1 MSRFQSW
8 VGGVLLAA
16 LLGPSAVGCRVA
28 VTDCIGREEAEESVW
43 QLRRAGFDA
52 SPERCGRG
60 REVVVPR
67 WDGPGARGAV
77 SELGLPRHRLSVPKP
92 EIGMWPSSADRARL
106 ERHEAGA
113 RAAAVLRGLPQ
124 VEDAWVEL
132 RAEGSGEVA
141 TATVVMREG
150 SADWT
155 EVERAV
161 RGMEGLSEVGRIE
174 RVEMAAP
181 RLSRGMRWA
190 KVGPFRVDA
199 GQAGLLRWSFVSM
212 LLLVSVFAGL
222 LAVAGR
228 RGSR

>member
-1 MSRFQSW
+1 MSRVRSW

-16 LLGPSAVGCRVA
+16 LTCLSAAGCRVA
-28 VTDCIGREEAEESVW
+28 VTDCIGREEADESVW

-77 SELGLPRHRLSVPKP
+77 AELGLPRPRLSVPKP
-92 EIGMWPSSADRARL
+92 EIGMWPSAADRARL
-106 ERHEAGA
+106 ERHEVGA

-155 EVERAV
+155 EIERAV

-174 RVEMAAP
+174 HVGTTVP
-181 RLSRGMRWA
+181 HLSQGVRWA

-199 GQAGLLRWSFVSM
+199 GQAGLLRWSFVSV
-212 LLLVSVFAGL
+212 LLLLSVFAGL
-222 LAVAGR
+222 LAVSGR